1 MPFILLLLAG
11 MMMPVQSAA
20 NVQLRSAVASP
31 YLALAIAYFIGFLL
45 LTVLCITQK
54 NTLSSLFHALKT
66 KPSWAWLG
74 GALGVIAV
82 LANLEA
88 VPVLGAALTFALIL
102 TGQMVMSIV
111 IDHFGFFHMTKRKI
125 SATRLIGIASVLG
138 GILLIRFF

>member
-45 LTVLCITQK
+45 LTVLCLTQK
-54 NTLSSLFHALKT
+54 NTLSSLFHALQA

-74 GALGVIAV
+74 GAIGVIAV

-125 SATRLIGIASVLG
+125 SAARLIGIASVLG